1 MAWSKADLID
11 ESKNNYFEN
20 QALVQNNLETS
31 VSPALQAQVAWEF
44 VDDYHIELINP
55 DLPISEKEIEN
66 AIIKIS
72 KSQLIKEKMINE
84 GFSYAQKF
92 TDKNIATNLFKVY
105 KDLK

>member
-1 MAWSKADLID
+1 M
-11 ESKNNYFEN
+11 Y
-20 QALVQNNLETS
+20 V
-31 VSPALQAQVAWEF
+31 
-44 VDDYHIELINP
+44 NP
-55 DLPISEKEIEN
+55 LNEKEIEN